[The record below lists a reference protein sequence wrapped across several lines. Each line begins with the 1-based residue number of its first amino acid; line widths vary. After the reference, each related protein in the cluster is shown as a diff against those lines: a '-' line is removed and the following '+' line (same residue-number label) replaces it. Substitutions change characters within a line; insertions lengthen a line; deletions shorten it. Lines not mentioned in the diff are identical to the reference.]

1 MTTTLPQMGTTYPA
15 APATLNGQLITVD
28 RLVNSPVLIYRIL
41 RTLVQQRLVGDKAL
55 SGRVDLT
62 GSGTAIYEIAESIF
76 ADMQAEIVA
85 ALAEYPL
92 TTDTPGTP
100 AVAATNK
107 WGLADLISD
116 EVVAHNRIDQAM
128 RKLVKLANR
137 IVFQFDALALSAI
150 SSAVTQTQAATA
162 TWATTATAD
171 PLADILLAAA
181 QIDSLN
187 QGYVANTVLTT
198 PIAWA
203 RVVTASKVLANT
215 PRENGDSLVLTGN
228 LVQIA
233 GLNIWKT
240 TNMPSGVNAMVLDN
254 TMLGS
259 IAYENLGGGYQGNAG
274 ELESKKIRLDE
285 NDGWKIQARKVAV
298 PMVQE
303 PGAAVK
309 ITGV

>member
-1 MTTTLPQMGTTYPA
+1 MPTTYPPA
-15 APATLNGQLITVD
+15 APTISGQLITVD

-62 GSGTAIYEIAESIF
+62 GSGTAVYEIAESIF
-76 ADMQAEIVA
+76 ADMPAEIVA

-92 TTDTPGTP
+92 TTDTPGTI
-100 AVAATNK
+100 AVASTAK
-107 WGLADLISD
+107 WGLADMISD
-116 EVVAHNRIDQAM
+116 EMVARNRIDLAM
-128 RKLVKLANR
+128 RKLIKLANR

-150 SSAVTQTQAATA
+150 SSAVTQTQAAVA
-162 TWATTATAD
+162 AWNVSTAD
-171 PLADILLAAA
+171 PLADILAAA
-181 QIDSLN
+181 AIIDTLN
-187 QGYVANTVLTT
+187 QGYVADTVLTT
-198 PIAWA
+198 PTKWA
-203 RVVTASKVLANT
+203 NVVSHAKILDRA
-215 PRENGDSLVLTGN
+215 PREGNNNLVLTGN

-233 GLNIWKT
+233 GLDIWKT
-240 TNMPSGVNAMVLDN
+240 TNMPAGVSAVVLDSS
-254 TMLGS
+254 MLGS
-259 IAYENLGGGYQGNAG
+259 IAYEALGGGYQGSAG
-274 ELESKKIRLDE
+274 DVESKRIRLDE